1 MGNPQ
6 LTYGARAA
14 GHAGLPVYT
23 RIRGQ
28 VLSKACETA
37 AGIDFGKIVSKGSSD
52 GGCIIGGS
60 APIGVALRDHGQGMS
75 EASVGKYLQKSMVS
89 VLDKDFVWLETV
101 STSGAYRAKV
111 YYDTATGAV
120 VVTASPSGTQKLIG
134 YLGQTLTA
142 AGLVKVYVDT
152 DMYYRA
158 IEIADEVDANV
169 SGIDDAIAAI
179 TPTAP
184 VTELDAAVGNAQS
197 VVTWVDPVDTDLDHV
212 VVQVSVTATG
222 VVSSTR
228 NVAAAAET
236 VTVTGLSNGTG
247 YTVAVWAVD
256 TDGNES
262 DIVTDTVTPSAG

>member
-37 AGIDFGKIVSKGSSD
+37 AGIDFGKIVSKGASD
-52 GGCIIGGS
+52 NGCIIGGS

-75 EASVGKYLQKSMVS
+75 DLSVGKYLQKSMVS
-89 VLDKDFVWLETV
+89 VLDKDFVWLETA

-111 YYDTATGAV
+111 YYDTTTGAV
-120 VVTASPSGTQKLIG
+120 VVTDSPSGTQKLIG
-134 YLGQTLTA
+134 YLGQTLSA

-158 IEIADEVDANV
+158 IEIAAEVAAEIADEMEGV
-169 SGIDDAIAAI
+169 
-179 TPTAP
+179 TPPAP
-184 VTELDAAVGNAQS
+184 VTDLAASIAAAS
-197 VVTWVDPVDTDLDHV
+197 TVVTWVDPADEDLDHI
-212 VVQVSVTATG
+212 VVQVSVTSTG

-236 VTVTGLSNGTG
+236 VTVSGLSNGTE
-247 YTVAVWAVD
+247 YTVEAWAVD

-262 DIVTDTVTPSAG
+262 AIESVDVTPSAG